1 MQKMIMYTPYFI
13 DAETDVLPTIFNDE
27 LLRIGDYEGV
37 NFWQDPATPEKV
49 VVKPTY
55 LNVANGA
62 SVDASEAITI
72 DCVIGMLYDI
82 EFMGV
87 LPQFDYSSV
96 SPFNSAGGYWNEFYH
111 WRFLNFTDFTENH
124 VLFIMGA
131 GGSTKTAAK
140 KA

>member
-1 MQKMIMYTPYFI
+1 
-13 DAETDVLPTIFNDE
+13 
-27 LLRIGDYEGV
+27 
-37 NFWQDPATPEKV
+37 
-49 VVKPTY
+49 
-55 LNVANGA
+55 
-62 SVDASEAITI
+62 
-72 DCVIGMLYDI
+72 MLYDI